1 MEADDAE
8 RSMGDDEKR
17 PAVLPELR
25 EEARAFVAEIDAML
39 DRSEATPDLLRFTI
53 TVPREQ
59 ALMAAWLMFKEDLRR
74 DGQPRVLP
82 RPVMLHLEDG
92 RQARDWQRAKAYFQR
107 TIFEQFD
114 SDYTRLMTGL
124 HPALHPSPAKPP
136 EILVPQDVPM
146 EDDLP
151 F

>member
-1 MEADDAE
+1 MDD
-8 RSMGDDEKR
+8 DDKR
-17 PAVLPELR
+17 PAVPSELL

-39 DRSEATPDLLRFTI
+39 DHSEAAPDLLRFTI

-59 ALMAAWLMFKEDLRR
+59 ALMAAWVMFKEDLRR

-114 SDYTRLMTGL
+114 SDYTRLIVGI

-136 EILVPQDVPM
+136 VTAVPYDGSM
-146 EDDLP
+146 EDDIP